1 MPFLRRSL
9 FLLGVIMP
17 ATLALAATSG
27 AGARAETA
35 SMEILEYGLFDGRVT
50 HTVPLP
56 KSVSGRMNMLTG
68 VHLLKQTDQVVGM
81 LGRSFGMRF
90 RIRGVPPGA
99 RIVLRTEHPPLHHPK
114 TGRKMNFSERE
125 AVVTRD
131 GQLRYMGYSF
141 DHRYE
146 LAEGIWK
153 FQILYRGKVLGE
165 QAFNVRILLN

>member
-1 MPFLRRSL
+1 MPFSPRSL
-9 FLLGVIMP
+9 LFLGILLP
-17 ATLALAATSG
+17 LSLAATAGSG
-27 AGARAETA
+27 SGARAEAA
-35 SMEILEYGLFDGRVT
+35 SMEIVEYGLFEGRVT

-56 KSVSGRMNMLTG
+56 KSVSGRMNMLAG
-68 VHLLKQTDQVVGM
+68 VRLLKRTDQVVGM
-81 LGRSFGMRF
+81 LGRSFGMRY

-125 AVVTRD
+125 AVVRRD
-131 GQLRYMGYSF
+131 GRLRYMGYSF

-153 FQILYRGKVLGE
+153 FKILYRGKVLGE

>member
-1 MPFLRRSL
+1 MLFPPRRL
-9 FLLGVIMP
+9 LLLGILMP
-17 ATLALAATSG
+17 VAFASIALTSTEG
-27 AGARAETA
+27 RAETA
-35 SMEILEYGLFDGRVT
+35 SMEILEYGLFAGRVT

-81 LGRSFGMRF
+81 LGRSFGIRF

-114 TGRKMNFSERE
+114 TGRKMSFSERE

-153 FQILYRGKVLGE
+153 FKILYRGKVLGE